1 MSIELSDVLV
11 KKFENEA
18 IQAFQET
25 GKLKETVRLK
35 DAKGA
40 NQVQFQVIGTGTM
53 NERTSLQTPIPVADI
68 AHTPATATV
77 KNYVISELTD
87 IFENNQ
93 VGFDERQELVQTLM
107 AAAGRRL
114 DQIII
119 DALEDASTTYTVADS
134 IGGSADN
141 LNVAMFS
148 EAARLLDTNGVPDGK
163 RTLLCHY
170 DGFHHFLQES
180 DVKDID
186 INSRKPL
193 VDGKLPMYYGFDI
206 CAIGTRSNEGG
217 LAVPEA
223 SHRRWFAYDK
233 QALGLA
239 MNMEPKVTI
248 DWEPSYGAHRVSVY
262 MSAGA
267 IAIQDE
273 GIVEGIAD
281 ES

>member
-25 GKLKETVRLK
+25 GKLRNTVRVR

-40 NQVQFQVIGTGTM
+40 NQVQFNVIGAGTM
-53 NERTSLQTPIPVADI
+53 NERTSIQTPIPLADI
-68 AHTPATATV
+68 AHTPQTATV
-77 KNYVISELTD
+77 TNYVISEMTD
-87 IFENNQ
+87 IFLNNQ
-93 VGFDERQELVQTLM
+93 VGFDERQELVQSLSS
-107 AAAGRRL
+107 AAGRRL
-114 DQIII
+114 DQVII
-119 DALEDASTTYTVADS
+119 DALEAASTSYTVADS

-141 LNVAMFS
+141 VNVAMFA
-148 EAARLLDTNGVPDGK
+148 EACRLLDDNGVPDGD
-163 RTLLCHY
+163 RAFLMHF
-170 DGFHHFLQES
+170 DGYHHFLQES

-193 VDGKLPMYYGFDI
+193 TDGKLPMYYGFDI
-206 CAIGTRSNEGG
+206 CAVGTRANEGG
-217 LAVPEA
+217 LATPEA
-223 SHRRWFAYDK
+223 NHRRWFAYHK
-233 QALGLA
+233 SALGLA

-267 IAIQDE
+267 IAIQNE
-273 GIVEGIAD
+273 GIIEGVAD
-281 ES
+281 ET

>member
-11 KKFENEA
+11 KKFEMEA
-18 IQAFQET
+18 IQAFQEV
-25 GKLKETVRLK
+25 GKLRDTVRIK

-40 NQVQFQVIGTGTM
+40 NQVQFNVIGSGTM
-53 NERTSLQTPIPVADI
+53 YERTALQTPIPVADI

-107 AAAGRRL
+107 KSAGRRL
-114 DQIII
+114 DQVII
-119 DALEDASTTYTVADS
+119 DALEDASTTYTVGDDIS
-134 IGGSADN
+134 GSADN
-141 LNVAMFS
+141 VNVAMFS
-148 EAARLLDTNGVPDGK
+148 EAARLLDDNGVDEDN
-163 RTLLCHY
+163 RCFLMHY
-170 DGFHHFLQES
+170 DGYHHFLKES

-193 VDGKLPMYYGFDI
+193 TDGRLPMYYGFGI
-206 CAIGTRSNEGG
+206 KAIGTRANEGG
-217 LAVPEA
+217 LAIPSA
-223 SHRRWFAYDK
+223 NHRRWFAYHK
-233 QALGLA
+233 SALGLA

-273 GIVEGIAD
+273 GIIEGTAD